1 MKYFTT
7 LNYLT
12 SQVLRNLPAGS
23 NASSGITL
31 CIEDPLDSSNDVGRG
46 SFLFYRV
53 KSAFE
58 DAYITLQRL
67 LRPDKI
73 MLGEAVEDKSRTL
86 DKGIGPKRITRAK
99 LADECNRYFY

>member
-1 MKYFTT
+1 M
-7 LNYLT
+7 
-12 SQVLRNLPAGS
+12 
-23 NASSGITL
+23 
-31 CIEDPLDSSNDVGRG
+31 DSSNDVGRG

-73 MLGEAVEDKSRTL
+73 MLGEAAEDKSRPL
-86 DKGIGPKRITRAK
+86 DKGIGPKRISRAK
-99 LADECNRYFY
+99 LAEEYIRYYSK